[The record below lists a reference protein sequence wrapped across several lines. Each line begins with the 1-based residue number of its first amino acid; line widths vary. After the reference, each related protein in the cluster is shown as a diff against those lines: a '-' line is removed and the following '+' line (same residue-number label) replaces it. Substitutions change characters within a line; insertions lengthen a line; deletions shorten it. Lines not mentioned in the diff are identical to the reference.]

1 MEPFATYED
10 LINRFPEIGLD
21 EMRANTLL
29 SDATVMIFREMQR
42 AGVVFNDGDEW
53 QLEDLKIVTC
63 HVVRRSVIS
72 EADGPYTQMTDTA
85 GPYTQSRT
93 LANPNGDMYL
103 TARERKRLGIASG
116 HLHSLRPKIEG
127 ADDSW

>member
-1 MEPFATYED
+1 MEPFATYQD
-10 LINRFPEIGLD
+10 LVLRFPDIGLD
-21 EMRANTLL
+21 EFRANILL
-29 SDATVMIFREMQR
+29 GDASVMIAREMAR
-42 AGVVFNDGDEW
+42 SGVCINDGDEY

-63 HVVRRSVIS
+63 HVVRRSVLS

-93 LANPNGDMYL
+93 LANPTGDMYL

-116 HLHSLRPKIEG
+116 HLHSLRVKIEG